1 MRVRNADEAIVLLV
15 EMKRLLA
22 ESRLPFFAV
31 FSAFTSG
38 GQNGFGTKEAEMCRR
53 IYAVVCGVWLVLVID
68 TGCAQSADHRVL
80 VGESDFAV
88 GQVTVPPDEDRY
100 TVYRRAGLTAFLQAD
115 YKQAENSFRDALAE
129 ARGFGPSGTRVVTVL
144 GDLAVFDAK
153 TRRF

>member
-1 MRVRNADEAIVLLV
+1 
-15 EMKRLLA
+15 
-22 ESRLPFFAV
+22 
-31 FSAFTSG
+31 
-38 GQNGFGTKEAEMCRR
+38 
-53 IYAVVCGVWLVLVID
+53 
-68 TGCAQSADHRVL
+68 

-100 TVYRRAGLTAFLQAD
+100 TAYRRAGLTAFLQAD
-115 YKQAENSFRDALAE
+115 YTQAENSFRDALAE